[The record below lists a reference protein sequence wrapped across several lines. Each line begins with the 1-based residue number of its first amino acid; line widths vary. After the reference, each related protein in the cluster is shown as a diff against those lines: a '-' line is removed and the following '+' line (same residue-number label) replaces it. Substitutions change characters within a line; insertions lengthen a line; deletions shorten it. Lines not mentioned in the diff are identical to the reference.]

1 MAKNGK
7 KASRAFPFPDYF
19 SPFSPQL
26 VTAESGPRLLV
37 LAFRSMRVAEASLRS
52 RRRYVLAGK
61 KENSTTRG
69 LLISSV
75 AQLTSSFALRA
86 SS

>member
-7 KASRAFPFPDYF
+7 KASRAFPSPDYF
-19 SPFSPQL
+19 SPFSPQP
-26 VTAESGPRLLV
+26 VTAESGPRLRV

-61 KENSTTRG
+61 KKIRR
-69 LLISSV
+69 
-75 AQLTSSFALRA
+75 RA
-86 SS
+86 AF

>member
-7 KASRAFPFPDYF
+7 KASRAFPSPDYF
-19 SPFSPQL
+19 SPFSLQL
-26 VTAESGPRLLV
+26 VTAESGPRLRV

-61 KENSTTRG
+61 KKIRR
-69 LLISSV
+69 
-75 AQLTSSFALRA
+75 RA
-86 SS
+86 AF

>member
-7 KASRAFPFPDYF
+7 KASRAFPSPDYF

-26 VTAESGPRLLV
+26 VTAESGPRLRV

-61 KENSTTRG
+61 KKIRRRAAFYSRRLRPGST
-69 LLISSV
+69 
-75 AQLTSSFALRA
+75 
-86 SS
+86 